1 MGDPDNQE
9 FKLFSTSSISDII
22 SEVES
27 VPTAIESMIHNES
40 IFSALTSSALLTGYD
55 YFNGNTLIGQNFYS
69 HLTVS
74 SAVALLSGTINSMF
88 KWKGSTENALGRGGS
103 AFLIRALME
112 LLQYGINLNPA
123 IEWLDLLTISLLT
136 GASFAIGSYLFD
148 YLKLTPVEQ
157 K

>member
-1 MGDPDNQE
+1 MGEPDNQD
-9 FKLFSTSSISDII
+9 FKLFSSSSVNDIV
-22 SEVES
+22 SEVEAI
-27 VPTAIESMIHNES
+27 PTAIESMIHNQS
-40 IFSALTSSALLTGYD
+40 IFSALTTSALLTGYD
-55 YFNGNTLIGQNFYS
+55 YFNGRILIGQNLYS

-74 SAVALLSGTINSMF
+74 SAVALLSGTINTMF

-103 AFLIRALME
+103 AFLIRVIME
-112 LLQYGINLNPA
+112 LLQYGINLNPS